1 MLKSHLLHQVKTYEL
16 SKQLRE
22 TTLKIRSMK
31 LKLVNL
37 LLKKCINKLF
47 IHFIELLFVGLRNK
61 TTIIVSLLIVHAL
74 LQYNPEK
81 NAQKI
86 REFFSIYNTE
96 TLKIYA
102 NSDYILYGLLILVI
116 ISLWVLI
123 FKINNAKIE
132 FPAKTSLS
140 NIEQLIVNDKIES
153 ALKKLYKRA
162 KRKDEALSNEIL
174 LLKNRL
180 FRSNKNRLNGILT
193 NQDFRVIKNRVIKRI
208 IDIVDELNLS

>member
-1 MLKSHLLHQVKTYEL
+1 
-16 SKQLRE
+16 
-22 TTLKIRSMK
+22 MK
-31 LKLVNL
+31 LKLVYL

-61 TTIIVSLLIVHAL
+61 TTIIVSLLIVYAL

-102 NSDYILYGLLILVI
+102 NSDYILYSLLILVI
-116 ISLWVLI
+116 VSLWVLI
-123 FKINNAKIE
+123 FKINNTKIE
-132 FPAKTSLS
+132 FPAKASLS

-162 KRKDEALSNEIL
+162 KHKDEALSNEIL

-180 FRSNKNRLNGILT
+180 FRGNKNRLNGILT
-193 NQDFRVIKNRVIKRI
+193 NQDFHVIKNRVIKRI
-208 IDIVDELNLS
+208 IDIVDELNYAEN